1 MIYDPQNE
9 LTEEELEILG
19 KYDFE
24 EMIHY
29 LDQKSSYFA
38 TKIRQLTEAEKKL
51 ANSLPKN

>member
-24 EMIHY
+24 EMLHY

-38 TKIRQLTEAEKKL
+38 TKIRQLTESEKKL